1 LRAFTSAV
9 TIELTSRPEPRPVE
23 LMVPPAVL
31 ALLGEPV
38 PDDESVPPVELVPDD
53 EPPEEPLELLFV
65 ESELSNE
72 LKLLPDVALVVVIAL
87 PFHIPE

>member
-1 LRAFTSAV
+1 
-9 TIELTSRPEPRPVE
+9 
-23 LMVPPAVL
+23 MVPPAVL
-31 ALLGEPV
+31 VLLDELVLEDEPV
-38 PDDESVPPVELVPDD
+38 PLVELVPD
-53 EPPEEPLELLFV
+53 ELPEELLELLFV

>member
-1 LRAFTSAV
+1 
-9 TIELTSRPEPRPVE
+9 
-23 LMVPPAVL
+23 MVPPAVL
-31 ALLGEPV
+31 VLLDELMLEDEPV
-38 PDDESVPPVELVPDD
+38 PLVELVPD
-53 EPPEEPLELLFV
+53 ELPEELLELLFV